1 MSRAPMAGVSTRP
14 NADTEQTVQDPEK
27 IGALLDALEDV
38 DCRSIIEA
46 TREEALSAS
55 ELSDECE
62 LPLSTTYRKLEK
74 LTDVGLL
81 DEEIRLSRS
90 GKHTSEYV
98 LSIED
103 VQLSV
108 SDDNGV
114 EVVIS
119 YRSGDENAMPVMA
132 GAD

>member
-1 MSRAPMAGVSTRP
+1 MAGVSTRP
-14 NADTEQTVQDPEK
+14 KADTEQTVQDPEQ
-27 IGALLDALEDV
+27 IGELLDALEDV
-38 DCRSIIEA
+38 DCRAIIEA
-46 TREEALSAS
+46 TREETLSAS
-55 ELSDECE
+55 EISEKCD

-90 GKHTSEYV
+90 GKHTSEYA
-98 LSIED
+98 LSIEN

-108 SDDNGV
+108 DGENGV
-114 EVVIS
+114 ELVVS
-119 YRSGDENAMPVMA
+119 YRSGEENPTPMVA